1 MYGTESDCPK
11 CGSSETRVLH
21 ETTCDSLDSITIC
34 VTCDNCGNSGQAEMI
49 PTSIDWEEEEME
61 EEDDE

>member
-21 ETTCDSLDSITIC
+21 ETTCDSLDGVTIR
-34 VTCDNCGNSGQAEMI
+34 VTCDNCGNSGEAEMI
-49 PTSIDWEEEEME
+49 PTCIYWDDEGEEENE
-61 EEDDE
+61 